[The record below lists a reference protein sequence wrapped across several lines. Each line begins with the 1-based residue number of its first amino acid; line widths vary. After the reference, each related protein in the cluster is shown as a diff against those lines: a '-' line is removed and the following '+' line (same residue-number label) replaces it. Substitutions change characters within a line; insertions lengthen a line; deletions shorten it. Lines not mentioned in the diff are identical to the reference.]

1 MTRRSLTEFALA
13 NPLYVWLVVLACMV
27 GGVLGVQSIA
37 RLEDPPYPI
46 KMAYVFVE
54 YPGASAVEVEL
65 EVTEVVERSLQ
76 ELPWVKKLV
85 SRSLPGRSEIEVELK
100 MSVALADAPQIW
112 DELRRRVSEAAMQLP
127 PQASP
132 PLVEDD
138 FIDVY
143 GLLYAVSIPEGYPI
157 SAVNDAARLLQT
169 ELKRVPHVGKV
180 RVDGV
185 PKEQVNL
192 DINYEQLRR
201 LGIPFERVVAAVNGA
216 SDLFPASDMLSAG
229 RRLRI
234 DQPLTRD
241 ERALAEQFIS
251 SKADGTLLRL
261 ADLAQ
266 FSRTEVDQPPL
277 IIRHQGQR
285 VFTVGVSIDQTQ
297 NVVRVG
303 QAVERRL
310 GELQSLL
317 PAGMELRPLF
327 EQHHVVDQAIDTF
340 LVNLAASVSTVIGA
354 LCLFMGWRAGFMVGA
369 VLLVTVFG
377 TIALMATAGIELQR
391 ISLGAMMIAMG
402 MLVDNAIVVAEGM
415 VTGIRTGQ
423 SPRDAA
429 IDTVQT
435 TRMPLLAATVIGVAA
450 FAPIGLSAD
459 STGQFL
465 GSLFTVCGISLLLS
479 WLLAITLIPS
489 LGLWLLPPTSD
500 AQEEASLYGGP
511 IFSTYRWLI
520 CLGIR
525 RRLWACLLL
534 LGIMTASFVG
544 FGQLRQGFF
553 PATSTPLFFVDLY
566 LPQGSDIA
574 TSDALAETVR
584 KQVET
589 LDGVVEVSTWV
600 GRGPMRFTMIL
611 LPERPDPAY
620 AQLVIR
626 VDDVQRMD
634 AIMSAVDAFMW
645 EQHSGIAHMVRRMEF
660 TTGTATKVEARFFG
674 PDRAVLRDLAEQA
687 MAVYI
692 EHGLRD
698 RRIDWREQR
707 LALSVTPDAARA
719 RLAGIDTLNVAQSL
733 QANTV
738 GSRIGTLRDDD
749 QAVPIVARVVPFAHS
764 AQELVQRDLW
774 SERAQAFIPAEQVV
788 RQVALAFE
796 DSFIMRRDRTRV
808 ITVQGNA
815 SGGQETTGAFNRIR
829 PDIEAIPLPPGYRLD
844 WGGEYEAMQTA
855 NDSVVA
861 RFPIA
866 LLVMVFA
873 TLLLFGSIRQTLV
886 IWLTVP
892 LTMTGVFLGLQA
904 ANLSF
909 TFPALLGLLSLIGI
923 LIKNCVIL
931 VEEVNL
937 RTRRVSLTVPV
948 LVAACVSRLRPVLL
962 AGATTVVGMAP
973 LLRDDFFREM
983 AVSIMGG
990 LAFGS
995 VLALVAVPVYY
1006 AVFFRVPE
1014 H

>member
-1 MTRRSLTEFALA
+1 MTRASLTEFALA
-13 NPLYVWLVVLACMV
+13 NPLYVWLLVLVCLL
-27 GGVLGVQSIA
+27 GGLLGVQSIA

-65 EVTEVVERSLQ
+65 EVTEVLERSLQ

-100 MSVALADAPQIW
+100 MSVALADTAQIW

-143 GLLYAVSIPEGYPI
+143 GLLYAVTIPPGYPI
-157 SAVNDAARLLQT
+157 STLNDAARLLET

-180 RVDGV
+180 RLDGV
-185 PKEQVNL
+185 PHEQVNI
-192 DINYEQLRR
+192 DVDYARLRR
-201 LGIPFERVVAAVNGA
+201 LGIPFKRVVEAINSA
-216 SDLFPASDMLSAG
+216 SDLFPAADMLSAG

-234 DQPLTRD
+234 EQPLPRD
-241 ERALAEQFIS
+241 ERALAEQFIAS
-251 SKADGTLLRL
+251 QVDGTLLRL
-261 ADLAQ
+261 GDVAQ
-266 FSRTEVDQPPL
+266 FSRAEVDQPPL

-297 NVVRVG
+297 NVVRIG
-303 QAVERRL
+303 QAVEQRL
-310 GELQSLL
+310 NELQLLL
-317 PAGMELRPLF
+317 PVGMQLKPLF
-327 EQHHVVDQAIDTF
+327 EQHRVVDQAIDTF

-354 LCLFMGWRAGFMVGA
+354 LCLFMGWRAGLMVGA

-377 TIALMATAGIELQR
+377 TIAVMATVGIELQR

-423 SPRDAA
+423 PPRQAA
-429 IDTVQT
+429 IDTVQS

-489 LGLWLLPPTSD
+489 LGLWLLPP
-500 AQEEASLYGGP
+500 AQQAHDEAAIYGGP
-511 IFSTYRWLI
+511 VFSAYRRLI
-520 CLGIR
+520 SVGIR

-534 LGIMTASFVG
+534 LGVMTASFVG

-574 TSDALAETVR
+574 ASDALAETVR

-589 LDGVVEVSTWV
+589 LEGVVEVSTWV

-634 AIMSAVDAFMW
+634 DIMSRVDNLMR
-645 EQHSGIAHMVRRMEF
+645 EQHSAIAHMVRRMEF
-660 TTGTATKVEARFFG
+660 TTGTATKIEARFFG
-674 PDRAVLRDLAEQA
+674 PESHVLRDLADQA
-687 MAVYI
+687 MAIYI

-707 LALSVTPDAARA
+707 VSLRVAPDLARA
-719 RLAGIDTLNVAQSL
+719 RLAGIDARDVAQSL

-738 GSRIGTLRDDD
+738 GSRVGTLRDGD
-749 QAVPIVARVVPFAHS
+749 QAVPIVARVLPFASS
-764 AQELVQRDLW
+764 AQELLQRDLW
-774 SERAQAFIPAEQVV
+774 SEQSQSYIPAAQVV
-788 RQVALAFE
+788 RDVELGFE
-796 DSFIMRRDRTRV
+796 DSFIMRRDRVRV

-815 SGGQETTGAFNRIR
+815 PTGQEASAAFNKIR

-873 TLLLFGSIRQTLV
+873 TLVLFGNIRQTLV

-904 ANLSF
+904 ADLSF

-937 RTRRVSLTVPV
+937 RTRRAALTAPV

-990 LAFGS
+990 LAVGS
-995 VLALVAVPVYY
+995 MLALVAVPVYY

-1014 H
+1014 Q